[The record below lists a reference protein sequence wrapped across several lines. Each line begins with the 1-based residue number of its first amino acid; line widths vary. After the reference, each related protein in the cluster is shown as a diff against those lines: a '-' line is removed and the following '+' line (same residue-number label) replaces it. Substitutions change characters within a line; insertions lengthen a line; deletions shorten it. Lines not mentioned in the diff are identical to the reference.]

1 MDTRDQGKKTGAG
14 TGGAQQTEYVDSLYE
29 RALRFKY
36 SSFKCVLY
44 PVIILIV
51 FLCIVLF
58 LFQRPE
64 WCSPA
69 APLYFKAAPILCTI
83 IFWPFIIIDN
93 SHRFYEAYRIIQT
106 QVVADSRPGTYGQL
120 LKWYRN
126 SATHA
131 YTFNSVPSISYVKYL
146 WYVFFNFLLLG
157 AICGFFVSD
166 GSGTVGATVFLII
179 VMASAW
185 FNAFMVK
192 QRNLGVTL
200 FTVCCGLAYF
210 IFVYKFSN
218 AALQMMFA
226 VKWLN
231 AASLVIIAIVFFI
244 AGTAIY
250 PMIGTLKAF
259 YFDLPK
265 VLDTIRINIKP
276 SKLSTTL
283 DSFKIIKKHFVYMAC
298 VSLIAYFQLFS
309 IVYIMGILNK
319 SVLTIILMALGSLFP
334 LLMYC
339 ASDVMYRHLMHKQ
352 YIQYINQINIDKKIN
367 NAYKKDDLATVQQL
381 FSLKEQLSVDFEE
394 HMRPNI
400 QLITALISPVI
411 TTVLSLIFPKA

>member
-1 MDTRDQGKKTGAG
+1 MDTVDKGKRTDTG
-14 TGGAQQTEYVDSLYE
+14 TGVAYVYSLYE
-29 RALRFKY
+29 RAFRFKF

-58 LFQRPE
+58 LSQRPE

-93 SHRFYEAYRIIQT
+93 SHRFYEAYRIIQA
-106 QVVADSRPGTYGQL
+106 QVVARDNPNDNDLL
-120 LKWYRN
+120 LKWYQN
-126 SATHA
+126 SATPS
-131 YTFNSVPSISYVKYL
+131 YTFRNAQGIATVEYLKYIAVNL
-146 WYVFFNFLLLG
+146 ILVG
-157 AICGFFVSD
+157 AICSFFVFD
-166 GSGTVGATVFLII
+166 RFAVVGPTWFLLII
-179 VMASAW
+179 LASACY
-185 FNAFMVK
+185 NAFRVK
-192 QRNLGVTL
+192 QRSLGVTL
-200 FTVCCGLAYF
+200 FTVCCGLTYF
-210 IFVYKFSN
+210 VFVYRYSN
-218 AALQMMFA
+218 AALQTMFA
-226 VKWLN
+226 VKWMN
-231 AASLVIIAIVFFI
+231 DASMFIIAIVFFI

-259 YFDLPK
+259 YFDLPQ
-265 VLDTIRINIKP
+265 VLDKININIAP
-276 SKLSTTL
+276 SKLSITL

-319 SVLTIILMALGSLFP
+319 SVLTIALMALGSLFP

-339 ASDVMYRHLMHKQ
+339 ASDVMYKHLMHKQ
-352 YIQYINQINIDKKIN
+352 YIRYIDQIEIDDKIN
-367 NAYKKDDLATVQQL
+367 NAYEDNDLAMVQQL
-381 FSLKEQLSVDFEE
+381 FSLKEKLSIDFEE